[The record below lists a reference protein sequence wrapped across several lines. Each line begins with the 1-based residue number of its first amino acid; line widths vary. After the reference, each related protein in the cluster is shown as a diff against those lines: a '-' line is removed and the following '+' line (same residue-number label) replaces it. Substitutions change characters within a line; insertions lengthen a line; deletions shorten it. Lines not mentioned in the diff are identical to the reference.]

1 MIALTLSLLVA
12 GCGGNSSGSVG
23 PGGGVNVDLSAIPVF
38 DFAGIGTVG
47 GMCSASTVQ
56 ASCATGTECVACLS
70 LGTSGVC
77 VQPCKLDAPAC
88 PAGTTCGSFGDGGAA
103 DLVFGGSCAGY
114 DGVCQ

>member
-1 MIALTLSLLVA
+1 LKIALAALLLLVA
-12 GCGGNSSGSVG
+12 GCGGSS
-23 PGGGVNVDLSAIPVF
+23 NVDTSTETFDMSAIQVF
-38 DFAGIGTVG
+38 DFAGVGTVG

-77 VQPCKLDAPAC
+77 VQPCKLDAPDC
-88 PAGTTCGSFGDGGAA
+88 PAGTTCGSFGDGGAS
-103 DLVFGGSCAGY
+103 DLVFGGSCSGY